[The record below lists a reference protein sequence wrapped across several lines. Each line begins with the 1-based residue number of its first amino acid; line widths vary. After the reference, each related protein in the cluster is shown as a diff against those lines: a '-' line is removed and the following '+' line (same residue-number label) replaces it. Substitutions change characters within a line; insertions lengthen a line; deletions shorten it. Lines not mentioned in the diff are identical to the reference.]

1 MSIKI
6 ENELI
11 NNINMVY
18 INENLVPSKKEYKFN
33 TLPGDFDEKSNLIKA
48 LYIAINSNYLSSKMN
63 LNLATSI
70 PVIHANYDLSNKLG
84 NKIISDLEIRI
95 ENIEKEYN
103 EYFSDPNTFLQI
115 SKKFSPS
122 KTAVNGLNFV
132 NKDEETNLCNNEQP
146 DEILNVFRIV
156 YYLINEDF
164 SDVPQ
169 NELIENLIYNI
180 MPKLGVDN
188 LSKIVKLILQSI
200 Y

>member
-1 MSIKI
+1 MK
-6 ENELI
+6 
-11 NNINMVY
+11 
-18 INENLVPSKKEYKFN
+18 
-33 TLPGDFDEKSNLIKA
+33 
-48 LYIAINSNYLSSKMN
+48 
-63 LNLATSI
+63 
-70 PVIHANYDLSNKLG
+70 
-84 NKIISDLEIRI
+84 
-95 ENIEKEYN
+95 
-103 EYFSDPNTFLQI
+103 I